1 MALRLAG
8 AFVGALLKIGAA
20 LILLANIAV
29 SVVVV
34 AVVAALVW
42 PAAQGEH
49 EVGITTL
56 LVVLYLGLRV
66 RVYIVVAVLAYSVAS
81 SFALADERALNVGCH
96 FSGENMVS
104 LDITLIQN
112 LELPSDKALDLMVSD
127 VIFVVHS
134 ESGGFW
140 IQLEQ
145 PVLLNLK
152 FELCEILQ
160 SEGIKFEETNVG
172 RFLVEGM
179 AISTDEPVELWG
191 RCKNFPLPLCDS
203 PE

>member
-1 MALRLAG
+1 MTVRPLAPVAGERINCRTALYEEAT
-8 AFVGALLKIGAA
+8 FLKM
-20 LILLANIAV
+20 LSAV
-29 SVVVV
+29 FARAMPKV
-34 AVVAALVW
+34 AI
-42 PAAQGEH
+42 H
-49 EVGITTL
+49 
-56 LVVLYLGLRV
+56 
-66 RVYIVVAVLAYSVAS
+66 IVVAVLACSVAS

-127 VIFVVHS
+127 VIFEVHS